1 MAHRQSGLSRTLPK
15 DFTFNAGDLNEPRTP
30 KQLAIEPKIPPPPH
44 HSTCR
49 FQRPRINI
57 FTEPDREY
65 LGIGSPDIPLP
76 SIEFPQESNTS
87 NRWVSSQEE
96 LTPSNRLRVPAMG
109 VKAAPKTPPA
119 QIRTTPSELL
129 ENSNWTAEQIR
140 DYGSS
145 INRPLSACSNA
156 SDSSVSSCGTF
167 NSQPS
172 FGGSCTSPESDIQDP
187 FITHSES
194 SRKQLLKSP
203 SKLGKTSGKS
213 LSTRT
218 ECRWTAE
225 MDNHLWNTYQI
236 YLQDPTITPFKMVP
250 GSIPPL
256 GVSHRVAREA
266 RRTWSKTKSTSI
278 QFKLS
283 RQQFGES
290 LSVRKEGLTGMRGYR
305 SGSATPTAGV
315 DSFKPN
321 WPRSESSTRRRLKE
335 LCKRKFSIAPHYQR
349 LLQSRSP
356 SPFHDLFPRRA
367 SRAPSRLGSS
377 YSNSTSF
384 ATRDLGVSL
393 VSSSAPHQL
402 SQLAAEEKPR
412 AETDQDWFN
421 TPVEAPNLQ
430 TETKAPQD
438 LKLGGLGDPG
448 PVPRLGSPF
457 MYNTWGPSTSH
468 RRVRPTTPIN
478 QCDTIHVTGSRLR
491 SPVRMDLLSNAP
503 KRRALHRFED
513 EPGPDGRG
521 IQRNI
526 QELFRGNKAKDVSQ
540 RRIRLRNR
548 GVTVGGIVGS
558 RARLE
563 QLFTPPSPAIGLNGS
578 SDDTRVTN
586 MNTNKL
592 SLPEGDGIKRLASP
606 FKLNGLKSQPTS
618 PRHAPSLSDP
628 FSSNSLE
635 GRNTST
641 TPTHQTL
648 KPREDHNLK
657 IEKPYNDAEE
667 GISDAERIRRQILNR
682 SFP

>member
-15 DFTFNAGDLNEPRTP
+15 DFTFNAGDLNEPQTP
-30 KQLAIEPKIPPPPH
+30 KQLAVEPKIPPPPH

-57 FTEPDREY
+57 FSEPNREY
-65 LGIGSPDIPLP
+65 LGIGSPDFPIP
-76 SIEFPQESNTS
+76 SIEFPQESTTS
-87 NRWVSSQEE
+87 NRWFSSQEE
-96 LTPSNRLRVPAMG
+96 LTPSNRLRVPALG
-109 VKAAPKTPPA
+109 VKATPKTPPA
-119 QIRTTPSELL
+119 QIRTTPSDL
-129 ENSNWTAEQIR
+129 ENSNWTTEQTQ

-145 INRPLSACSNA
+145 IPRPLSACSNA
-156 SDSSVSSCGTF
+156 SDSSISSSGTF

-194 SRKQLLKSP
+194 TRKQLLKSP
-203 SKLGKTSGKS
+203 SKLGNAGKS
-213 LSTRT
+213 LGTRT
-218 ECRWTAE
+218 ECRWTTE

-266 RRTWSKTKSTSI
+266 RRTWPKTRTASFQSR
-278 QFKLS
+278 LS
-283 RQQFGES
+283 RRQFGES
-290 LSVRKEGLTGMRGYR
+290 LSVRKEGPSNYR
-305 SGSATPTAGV
+305 SGSNTPTAGV
-315 DSFKPN
+315 DPFRPT
-321 WPRSESSTRRRLKE
+321 WPRSESSTRRRLKD

-356 SPFHDLFPRRA
+356 SPFHDLFPRRT
-367 SRAPSRLGSS
+367 SRASSRLGSS

-402 SQLAAEEKPR
+402 TQLATEEKPR
-412 AETDQDWFN
+412 IETEQDWFN
-421 TPVEAPNLQ
+421 NPVETSIQQ
-430 TETKAPQD
+430 TETKAPQNSNS
-438 LKLGGLGDPG
+438 GSLGDPG
-448 PVPRLGSPF
+448 PAPRLGSPF

-468 RRVRPTTPIN
+468 RRVRPTTPVN

-491 SPVRMDLLSNAP
+491 SPVRMDLHSNAP
-503 KRRALHRFED
+503 KRRALHKFED
-513 EPGPDGRG
+513 ELGPDGRG
-521 IQRNI
+521 VQRNI

-540 RRIRLRNR
+540 RRVRLRNR
-548 GVTVGGIVGS
+548 GVTVGGVMGS

-563 QLFTPPSPAIGLNGS
+563 QLFTPPSPAIGSSNS
-578 SDDTRVTN
+578 SDDTQATN
-586 MNTNKL
+586 VETNKL
-592 SLPEGDGIKRLASP
+592 LIPEGDGIKRLASP
-606 FKLNGLKSQPTS
+606 FKLNGLKPQVTS

-628 FSSNSLE
+628 FSSNSLGE
-635 GRNTST
+635 QDTST
-641 TPTHQTL
+641 TPTRQSL
-648 KPREDHNLK
+648 RPRDDLTTKN
-657 IEKPYNDAEE
+657 EKPYNVAEE